1 MSQSEEIS
9 IETLRVLAE
18 RAGLKLTDQ
27 ELAEVRKVYHPSQ
40 VARLRELDLE
50 KYEPAPIF
58 IADWRG

>member
-27 ELAEVRKVYHPSQ
+27 ELAEVRKVYHPSPGG
-40 VARLRELDLE
+40 A
-50 KYEPAPIF
+50 PAG
-58 IADWRG
+58 A